1 MLFLIFVISSSA
13 FSKERYSVAEIDSLR
28 KELPRKSGTKKA
40 TIQLELAIHVIEQ
53 DKDEALRLAVSGL
66 AIAKKVSDG
75 SLQAVAYYI
84 LGRISAIK
92 NLKSQEEAYYDT
104 ALFLSQVSGN
114 NRIRGEILYRQGLMK
129 HFRGEEIEALKCFN
143 ESLRACRLSGNFKI
157 MGSSYSLMGTI
168 FRVMGLYDRA
178 IEYVIN
184 ARLNYEK
191 AGSLE
196 GKAWSSY
203 ILGRIYV
210 DLKLFAKADEY
221 FQEALQ
227 IYTKLAAIDGNEEG
241 VAISCEQIGL
251 LHIESGD
258 FDEAKRCIGKTLEIF
273 TRRNS
278 KFGLANAHK
287 NFGIIEYAKGNYDLA
302 LKNLNNAIDVNK
314 QVGDLLI
321 LPTIYEYIGLC
332 YIGKGKLNEGFKNLK
347 QGLEVANKNQQKR
360 IQQNIYS
367 KLADVY
373 LKINDLK
380 NLVACQK
387 KQIEI
392 QNSILLEAADV
403 KYEQLQGIY
412 EIDKKNEQI
421 LELERQNEVSALTIK
436 QHRISQFLMIFGI
449 VIALLISLSVYWF
462 YNKIRKKNL
471 ELKEANAAKD
481 KLFAIIAHD
490 LRGPSG
496 SLTSFLEFLNESF
509 NDYSPEELKKIL
521 LSLYKSADDVH
532 TLLENLLGWARSQL
546 NKIEY
551 RPTELQL
558 SDVIQSSIKG
568 LKQLAE
574 EKQIEINI
582 ELSDDIYI
590 KADLNMIQTVVR
602 NLVSNAIKFTKR
614 GGWIIVRA
622 EVSGKNAVS
631 ISIADNGVGIEKS
644 SLAGVFDISN
654 TLHTSGTE
662 NERSTGLGLI
672 LVKEF
677 VDRNKG
683 SVAIESE
690 KNKGTTVSF
699 TLPLADEK

>member
-1 MLFLIFVISSSA
+1 
-13 FSKERYSVAEIDSLR
+13 
-28 KELPRKSGTKKA
+28 
-40 TIQLELAIHVIEQ
+40 
-53 DKDEALRLAVSGL
+53 
-66 AIAKKVSDG
+66 
-75 SLQAVAYYI
+75 
-84 LGRISAIK
+84 
-92 NLKSQEEAYYDT
+92 
-104 ALFLSQVSGN
+104 
-114 NRIRGEILYRQGLMK
+114 
-129 HFRGEEIEALKCFN
+129 
-143 ESLRACRLSGNFKI
+143 
-157 MGSSYSLMGTI
+157 MGTI

-436 QHRISQFLMIFGI
+436 QHRISQFLMVFGI

-471 ELKEANAAKD
+471 ELKDANAAKD

-574 EKQIEINI
+574 QKQIEIKI